1 MASVTPPALDV
12 PIRVRASRG
21 LLGWPPIMDRYILQ
35 QLIGPFLFGVG
46 IFSSVA
52 LSIGVV
58 FDLVRKVTESGL
70 PMGIAA
76 EVFLLKMPFF
86 VALAFPM
93 SILLATL
100 MAYSR
105 LSGDSELTA
114 LRSCGISAYR
124 FVVPAIILSI
134 MVTGLMFVFNE
145 AVVPVAQAQ
154 ANLTLRAA
162 LEGDRPQFRDNN
174 ILYEQYESV
183 KRENGDRDD
192 VLSRLFYAR
201 KYNGEQ
207 MEGLTIL
214 DFSRGELNQILTS
227 NTAIWNPRASTWDFF
242 NGSIYLIA
250 SDGSYRN
257 IVTFEEHQLNI
268 PRTPLDLAKKRKD
281 STEMN
286 IAQAN
291 ERLEILEQGG
301 DRKKARKLRVRIAQK
316 WALPFICIVFGLVG
330 ASLGIVP
337 NQRTSKATGFGLS
350 VLIIFTY
357 YVTDFIFGAMGIN
370 GTLPPYVAAF
380 TPIVLGFFIGC
391 GLLVR
396 SAR

>member
-12 PIRVRASRG
+12 PIRARAHAR
-21 LLGWPPIMDRYILQ
+21 LLGWMPIMDRYILS

-46 IFSSVA
+46 VFSSVA

-58 FDLVRKVTESGL
+58 FDLVRKVTEAGL

-86 VALAFPM
+86 VVLAFPM

-124 FVVPAIILSI
+124 FVVPAIVLSV

-145 AVVPVAQAQ
+145 AIVPAAQAQ
-154 ANLTLRAA
+154 ANLTLKAA
-162 LEGDRPQFRDNN
+162 LEGDRPQFRDEN

-183 KRENGDRDD
+183 KRENGNRDD

-227 NTAIWNPRASTWDFF
+227 NTAIWNPKASTWDFF

-257 IVTFEEHQLNI
+257 IVTFEQHQLNI

-286 IAQAN
+286 ISQAN
-291 ERLEILEQGG
+291 ERLAILEQGG
-301 DRKKARKLRVRIAQK
+301 DRKKARKLKVRIAQK

-330 ASLGIVP
+330 AALGIVP

-370 GTLPPYVAAF
+370 GTLPPYVSAF

>member
-12 PIRVRASRG
+12 PIRARARPW
-21 LLGWPPIMDRYILQ
+21 LLGWLPIMDRYILS

-46 IFSSVA
+46 VFSSVA

-58 FDLVRKVTESGL
+58 FDLVRKVTEAGL

-86 VALAFPM
+86 VVLAFPM

-124 FVVPAIILSI
+124 FVVPAIVLSV

-145 AVVPVAQAQ
+145 AIVPAAQAQ
-154 ANLTLRAA
+154 ANLTLKAA
-162 LEGDRPQFRDNN
+162 LEGDRPQFRDEN

-227 NTAIWNPRASTWDFF
+227 NTAIWNPKASTWDFF

-257 IVTFEEHQLNI
+257 IVTFEQHQLNI

-291 ERLEILEQGG
+291 ERLDILEQGG
-301 DRKKARKLRVRIAQK
+301 DRKKARKLKVRIAQK

-330 ASLGIVP
+330 AALGIVP

-380 TPIVLGFFIGC
+380 TPIALGFLIGC

>member
-12 PIRVRASRG
+12 PIRARSRFG
-21 LLGWPPIMDRYILQ
+21 PLGWLPIMDRYILG

-46 IFSSVA
+46 VFSSVA

-58 FDLVRKVTESGL
+58 FDLVRKVSEAGL
-70 PMGIAA
+70 PMAIAA

-86 VALAFPM
+86 VVLAFPM

-124 FVVPAIILSI
+124 FVIPAIVLSV

-145 AVVPVAQAQ
+145 AIVPAAQAQ
-154 ANLTLRAA
+154 ANATLKAA
-162 LEGDRPQFRDNN
+162 LEGDRPQFRDEN

-183 KRENGDRDD
+183 RREDGGRDE

-201 KYNGEQ
+201 KYDGEQ
-207 MEGLTIL
+207 MQGLTIL
-214 DFSRGELNQILTS
+214 DFSRGDLNQILTANS
-227 NTAIWNPRASTWDFF
+227 AIWNPKASTWDFF

-257 IVTFEEHQLNI
+257 IVTFEQHQLNI
-268 PRTPLDLAKKRKD
+268 PRTPLDLAQKRKD

-291 ERLEILEQGG
+291 ESLALLRQGG
-301 DRKKARKLRVRIAQK
+301 NEKKALKLEVRIAQK

-330 ASLGIVP
+330 AALGIVP

-380 TPIVLGFFIGC
+380 TPIVLGFLIGV